1 MIMKISI
8 SEKTIFNVVWES
20 DVDGEFFYEC
30 YPCDTIEVARAIMT
44 ECINDVK
51 TEGHFLN
58 ADPEDCTIES
68 SEDRYFIMDETDD
81 YWEDIYIKES
91 RLFVEDNS

>member
-1 MIMKISI
+1 MKISI

-20 DVDGEFFYEC
+20 NVDGVFFYES
-30 YPCDTIEVARAIMT
+30 YPCDTIEVARAKIA

-58 ADPEDCTIES
+58 ADLEDCTIES